1 MVIDGRIPEG
11 YVVVCSSHR
20 DSHSFVVKHLGP
32 SVECP
37 KCGRTAMSTSLAT
50 EFLAKQNSDKA
61 AAAIAI
67 VAR

>member
-11 YVVVCSSHR
+11 YVVVCNSRR
-20 DSHSFVVKHLGP
+20 DSHSFVVKQLGP

-37 KCGRTAMSTSLAT
+37 KCGFTAMSTGLAI
-50 EFLAKQNSDKA
+50 EFLAKRMRDKA
-61 AAAIAI
+61 AA